1 MAGDLSPHPL
11 RCLSRQAEAAP
22 ASTTRIDEQS
32 LIWPPFYWIRFP
44 LAHRLPHGCPGRLD
58 TRARGRRSMC
68 ADSPVSADSPVLF
81 PRTRGALVTPTKPW
95 KSDSAVTRD
104 ATRNDI
110 LMHSHLVSYPLFS
123 LTFITIPHGLR
134 YRAFARGRGPLPTV
148 LTHDWPFPIFP
159 DSPSPFTNGPNVGHV
174 TLGQDAT
181 YLLPILISIS
191 RHASHVYLSLIMLL
205 TLSSA
210 RLSSFAF
217 HIMISF
223 SRIRPSPVDFGP
235 HVGACGFIVHFSS
248 SSSPSSSRSH
258 HTHCIVFVSHRF
270 LCSLTHGWS
279 TSRTGRL
286 YLGSSTSVTN
296 QVVLTNET
304 ELTTL

>member
-1 MAGDLSPHPL
+1 MPWSTRHACARTQIDVRGLSGFRRLACPLPSYAGSNGHANQTVEKRFRGDPRRNSQRYPYAFTSRLLS
-11 RCLSRQAEAAP
+11 
-22 ASTTRIDEQS
+22 S
-32 LIWPPFYWIRFP
+32 L
-44 LAHRLPHGCPGRLD
+44 L
-58 TRARGRRSMC
+58 
-68 ADSPVSADSPVLF
+68 
-81 PRTRGALVTPTKPW
+81 
-95 KSDSAVTRD
+95 
-104 ATRNDI
+104 
-110 LMHSHLVSYPLFS
+110 S

-181 YLLPILISIS
+181 YLLPILISIF

-223 SRIRPSPVDFGP
+223 SRIRPSPADFGP
-235 HVGACGFIVHFSS
+235 HVGASGFIVHS